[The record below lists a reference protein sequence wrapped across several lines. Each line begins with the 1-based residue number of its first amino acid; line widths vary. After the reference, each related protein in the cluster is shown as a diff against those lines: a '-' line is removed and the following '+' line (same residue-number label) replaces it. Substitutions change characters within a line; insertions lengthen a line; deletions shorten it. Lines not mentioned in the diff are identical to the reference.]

1 MNHHDVFIAAVQPAP
16 AVRAAIADALGA
28 AFQPS
33 LDPEPVPV
41 LAVGPTKVFFHDS
54 HHFEDDADFPVSR
67 YRYWVNVQD
76 SGHDENRQLEVAR
89 RVFDAARTAGWPA
102 LLSYAVQRSI
112 AVHP

>member
-1 MNHHDVFIAAVQPAP
+1 
-16 AVRAAIADALGA
+16 
-28 AFQPS
+28 
-33 LDPEPVPV
+33 
-41 LAVGPTKVFFHDS
+41 VFFRDS
-54 HHFEDDADFPVSR
+54 HQFEDDADFPVSR
-67 YRYWVNVQD
+67 YQYWVNVQD